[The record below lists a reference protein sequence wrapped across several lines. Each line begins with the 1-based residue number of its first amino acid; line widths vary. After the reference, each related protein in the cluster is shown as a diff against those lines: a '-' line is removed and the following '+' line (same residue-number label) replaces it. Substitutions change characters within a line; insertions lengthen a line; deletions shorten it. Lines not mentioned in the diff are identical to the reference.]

1 MEKRE
6 KRSLVSEK
14 RFESLVFV
22 PRKTRKRGL
31 EGWASVVQDS
41 WRDARRETALRIIAS
56 EKKRVVE
63 SRSPRDRKRAC
74 VEDTRNYTGTPVTMA
89 LLYIR
94 NYSPTRD
101 TYISLSMHDV
111 VITFIIRSRSF
122 YHGATIHTHVQI
134 ITCRVTDT
142 PAPPPPSS
150 KSSSP
155 LNSFARIEASI
166 EAAFTFRPI
175 SNGKA
180 SRGENF
186 FSTIGLI
193 FKPP

>member
-1 MEKRE
+1 M
-6 KRSLVSEK
+6 
-14 RFESLVFV
+14 
-22 PRKTRKRGL
+22 
-31 EGWASVVQDS
+31 
-41 WRDARRETALRIIAS
+41 
-56 EKKRVVE
+56 VE

-142 PAPPPPSS
+142 PAPPPSS

-155 LNSFARIEASI
+155 PKLLRSNRGLDRSGFYFSSNLEWESISRRKFFFHDRID
-166 EAAFTFRPI
+166 F
-175 SNGKA
+175 
-180 SRGENF
+180 
-186 FSTIGLI
+186 
-193 FKPP
+193 